1 MLMEL
6 SMKVIGRMIYK
17 MATELKVGVMEVN
30 MKEAIKKV

>member
-6 SMKVIGRMIYK
+6 SMKAIGRMIYK
-17 MATELKVGVMEVN
+17 MDMALKAGVMEVN